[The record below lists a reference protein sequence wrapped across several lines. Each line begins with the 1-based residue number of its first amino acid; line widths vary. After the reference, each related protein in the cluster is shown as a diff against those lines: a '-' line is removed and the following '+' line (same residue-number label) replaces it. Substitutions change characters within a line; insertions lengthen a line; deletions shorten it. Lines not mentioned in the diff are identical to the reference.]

1 MTNSQKT
8 PAITPAISDQEIE
21 LLHRYVCEGIGDP
34 KRLMLLYL
42 VSEQPRN
49 VTELTEMLDVTQ
61 PTVSHHLKILRER
74 GLVTSERDGTSIY
87 YSLGDPRILEAMNI
101 LRGFVA
107 DLLTERSNA
116 LNNP

>member
-1 MTNSQKT
+1 MTISQT
-8 PAITPAISDQEIE
+8 ISEQEIE
-21 LLHRYVCEGIGDP
+21 LLHHYVCEGVGDT

-49 VTELTEMLDVTQ
+49 VTELTEILDVTQ
-61 PTVSHHLKILRER
+61 PTVSHHLRILRER
-74 GLVTSERDGTSIY
+74 GLVTAERDGTSIY
-87 YSLGDPRILEAMNI
+87 YALGDQRILDAMNI

-107 DLLTERSNA
+107 DLLAERSNV